1 VKDFSLV
8 FWTFDGYPKREKLR
22 SRRFPLPKRREMI
35 ERETYRSIM
44 VVLVGQGIPGWNL
57 NLG

>member
-1 VKDFSLV
+1 MV